1 MTDAP
6 ETQGAGP
13 DPAGETAAAL
23 VARAPR
29 DVVFSLSMVGESRE
43 ILLRHF
49 EMLIRGEIERRGGA
63 LDADLARPFIDTH
76 AAQLRDFVLAGV
88 ALSRQM
94 RLEQIERLLGDSDRL
109 TRVDLWDAL
118 RSHIAEAERRFHAE
132 AQAIPALLSELGTAR
147 DAARRPR

>member
-1 MTDAP
+1 MANDPRADRG
-6 ETQGAGP
+6 GA
-13 DPAGETAAAL
+13 DRAGETAAAL
-23 VARAPR
+23 VERAPR

-49 EMLIRGEIERRGGA
+49 ETLIRAEIERRGGA
-63 LDADLARPFIDTH
+63 PGEDLVRPFIDAH

-88 ALSRQM
+88 SLSRQM

-118 RSHIAEAERRFHAE
+118 RAHIAEAERRFHAE
-132 AQAIPALLSELGTAR
+132 AQAIPALLAELGDAR
-147 DAARRPR
+147 AAARGPR